1 MDESVRVRFETLCM
15 TNFSVDSEQIAAA
28 NTNIQASI
36 GRVQHEVDSLHAQLQ
51 ALRSSWQGMA
61 ATSFHELVDKWR
73 ATAALVDGQLGQLG
87 QALALAAQQYA
98 ETEAATLRLF
108 TS

>member
-1 MDESVRVRFETLCM
+1 M

-36 GRVQHEVDSLHAQLQ
+36 GRVQHEVDSLHSQLQ
-51 ALRSSWQGMA
+51 ALRASWQGMA

-87 QALALAAQQYA
+87 QALALAAHQYA

-108 TS
+108 AS